1 MDYSFGFK
9 FLKKF
14 KNEYLNSKSKIIEFL
29 VSIITITFLSIV
41 MLFTPESFQAYISQI
56 LAFIAVYFAF
66 RFGMVGIIVS
76 LLFSIKDIIA
86 ISIFYYMNGLSNFV
100 VALSFTVF
108 KIFIIIIIGSISLKH
123 TRQRIE
129 LERHAIT
136 DDLTGVFNQR
146 HFHNT
151 LENEMKNSAK
161 NNNSIGL
168 LLIDIDNF
176 EMYNDLYGHHFGDN
190 ILINTAFI
198 LKKIVGPECK
208 IYRFGGDEFA
218 LLLIN
223 KDIQSL
229 EYTAKNI
236 YASYSKLK
244 TEYYTDS
251 ISSNITFSIGL
262 SEFPNISNNK
272 EALISEAKIALY
284 QAKNKGEDK
293 VNFYQDIMLQIRK
306 NIKPDQQQLVGM
318 FKGLLS
324 TIVAKD
330 KYTFGHCERVS
341 SYAVMIGEAMG
352 LNINEIQTLLHA
364 GLLHDIGKI
373 ELPKTI
379 LNKIGR
385 LTEEE
390 FELVR
395 LHPVHS
401 AIILEP
407 LSGIDNNIID
417 YVKHHHERY
426 DGNGYPDGLKGE
438 EISLGARI
446 LCVADSFD
454 AMISERP
461 YRKSLTIEQAFEEL
475 EKNSGSQFDPNIA
488 KLFITT
494 MRNRMSI
501 KYNYK
506 GHLQNVL
513 VNKTTSA
520 DL

>member
-1 MDYSFGFK
+1 MAYFPSFNT
-9 FLKKF
+9 LKKF
-14 KNEYLNSKSKIIEFL
+14 KNEYLTSKFKIIEFG
-29 VSIITITFLSIV
+29 VSSILITFLSILLV
-41 MLFTPESFQAYISQI
+41 SMPENFQAYISQI
-56 LAFIAVYFAF
+56 LAFLSVYFAF
-66 RFGMVGIIVS
+66 RYGIIGIIIS
-76 LLFSIKDIIA
+76 LLFSLKDIIV
-86 ISIFYYMNGLSNFV
+86 ICFFYPNSSQSSFLVGLCF
-100 VALSFTVF
+100 LIF
-108 KIFIIIIIGSISLKH
+108 KIFMIIIIGSISLKQ
-123 TRQRIE
+123 TKQRIE
-129 LERHAIT
+129 LERLAIT

-146 HFHNT
+146 HFYNT
-151 LENEMKNSAK
+151 LENEIKNSTK
-161 NNNSIGL
+161 SNNSIGL

-176 EMYNDLYGHHFGDN
+176 GMYNDLYGHQFGDN
-190 ILINTAFI
+190 ILINTATI

-218 LLLIN
+218 ILLTN
-223 KDIQSL
+223 KDLQSL

-236 YASYSKLK
+236 YASYSNIKS
-244 TEYYTDS
+244 EYYTDS
-251 ISSNITFSIGL
+251 ISSNITFSMGL
-262 SEFPNISNNK
+262 SEFPNISTNK

-306 NIKPDQQQLVGM
+306 NIKPDQQQLVGV

-330 KYTFGHCERVS
+330 RYTFGHCERVS

-352 LNINEIQTLLHA
+352 LGINEIQTLLHS

-385 LTEEE
+385 LSEEE

-401 AIILEP
+401 ATILEP

-438 EISLGARI
+438 RISLGARI

-454 AMISERP
+454 AMVSDRP

-475 EKNSGSQFDPNIA
+475 EKCSGSQFDPKIA
-488 KLFITT
+488 KLFIAT

-501 KYNYK
+501 KYNFK
-506 GHLQNVL
+506 SQPQNIL
-513 VNKTTSA
+513 NKATSV